1 MRRTQRVFVRI
12 LSSSSAC
19 RLDSHAL
26 THRERDMSFD
36 VLSPWPRVRIAPEV
50 SGEQTAEEEEEEEDE
65 DEQKQEQGVHTKEH
79 VGREIPVATMK
90 A

>member
-50 SGEQTAEEEEEEEDE
+50 SGEQTVKEEEEEEEH
-65 DEQKQEQGVHTKEH
+65 KQEQDVHTKEH